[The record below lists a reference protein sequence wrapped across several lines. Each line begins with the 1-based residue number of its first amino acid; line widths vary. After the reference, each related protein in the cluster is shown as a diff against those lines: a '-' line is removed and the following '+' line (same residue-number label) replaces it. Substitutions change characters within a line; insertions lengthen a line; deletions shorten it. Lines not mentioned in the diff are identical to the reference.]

1 MGLINKSSLLISV
14 DMSRSKDGLL
24 KELNEVCNLCEVL
37 SQKASALR
45 FAIEAVAVND
55 ADTEKP
61 ES

>member
-1 MGLINKSSLLISV
+1 MGVINKNSLLISV

-24 KELNEVCNLCEVL
+24 KELNEVCNLCEEL

-45 FAIEAVAVND
+45 FAIEAVAINGVES
-55 ADTEKP
+55 EKP